1 MKSRKCLYAV
11 LVALLFLALTG
22 KTIYERV
29 SSPAA
34 AFREGSA
41 DAGALT
47 LYARSAVLMDA
58 DFGRILYD
66 KDGETPM
73 PMASTTKI
81 MTLILALELGQEG
94 EIAEASAY
102 AAGQPKV
109 RLGMQA
115 GEQFYLSDL
124 YYSLMLE
131 SHNDTAVCI
140 AETIGRRLLEEG
152 ESSTGDSAEKNQMA
166 DDLQQ
171 EDRGQTSDDQA
182 AVHAFVSRMNEKAAQ
197 LGLSHTY
204 FVTPNGLDGEEELA
218 DGTKKVHSTTAAELA
233 AILRYCIM
241 ESPRREEFLS
251 ITRTASYTFSDIQGK
266 RSFSCSNHNQF
277 LHMMEGALT
286 GKTGFTAKAG
296 YCYVGA
302 LRRENR
308 TLIVALLACGWP
320 NNKTYKWADTKKL
333 MQYGLDHYAYR
344 DVYEK
349 NLQLDPIP
357 VSGAAP
363 KAGEWVHPGTVPVKL
378 RVPEKEQTLP
388 VLLRPEESVD
398 VIYEGKQRLSAPVD
412 KGAEVGTLRYRLGDL
427 VLAEYPVYTKEAVEA
442 FTFDWCLHRVL
453 EKYLLVYSRA
463 TGVL

>member
-1 MKSRKCLYAV
+1 MKRNKCLYAV
-11 LVALLFLALTG
+11 LAALLFLALTG
-22 KTIYERV
+22 KTLYERV

-41 DAGALT
+41 DAGTLT

-58 DFGRILYD
+58 DSGRILYD

-94 EIAEASAY
+94 EIAEVSAY

-152 ESSTGDSAEKNQMA
+152 ESSTGDATPSGENAA
-166 DDLQQ
+166 VPPTDS
-171 EDRGQTSDDQA
+171 RT
-182 AVHAFVSRMNEKAAQ
+182 AVHAFVSRMNEKAEE

-218 DGTKKVHSTTAAELA
+218 DGTKKAHSTTAAELA

-241 ESPRREEFLS
+241 GSPEREKFLS
-251 ITRTASYTFSDIQGK
+251 ITRTASYTFSDVQGK

-308 TLIVALLACGWP
+308 TFLVALLACGWP

-349 NLQLDPIP
+349 NLQLNPIP

-363 KAGEWVHPGTVPVKL
+363 KAGEWVHPGTVPVEL

-398 VIYEGKQRLSAPVD
+398 VIYEGKQKLSAPVD
-412 KGAEVGTLRYRLGDL
+412 KGAEVGTVRYRLGDL